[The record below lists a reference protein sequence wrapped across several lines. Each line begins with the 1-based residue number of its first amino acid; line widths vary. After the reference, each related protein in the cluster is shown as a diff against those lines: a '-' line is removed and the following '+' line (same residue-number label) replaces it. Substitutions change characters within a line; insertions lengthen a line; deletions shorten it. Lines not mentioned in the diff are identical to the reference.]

1 VDKIKAPADEAAHFP
16 SQTTNG
22 KVNLF
27 FQENK
32 RLSMKDIIHDKRV
45 SIQN

>member
-1 VDKIKAPADEAAHFP
+1 VDKTKTPADEAVNFP
-16 SQTTNG
+16 SQPTNG

-32 RLSMKDIIHDKRV
+32 RLSMKEIIHDKRV